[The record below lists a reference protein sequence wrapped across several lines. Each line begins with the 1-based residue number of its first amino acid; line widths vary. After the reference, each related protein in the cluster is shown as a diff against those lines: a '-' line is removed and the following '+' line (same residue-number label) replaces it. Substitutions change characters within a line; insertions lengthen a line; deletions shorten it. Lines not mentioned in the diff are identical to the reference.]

1 MIAKADYNYDQY
13 MSQPAVVCN
22 PDRSETYRGDLG
34 RIIIDESRRR
44 VTFAVADGLDRYGA
58 QVVRHRHARN
68 ALGAT
73 DPQG

>member
-1 MIAKADYNYDQY
+1 

-34 RIIIDESRRR
+34 RIIIDKSRRR
-44 VTFAVADGLDRYGA
+44 VTFAVADGWTDTG
-58 QVVRHRHARN
+58 HRSSGIDMRGTRF
-68 ALGAT
+68 GAT